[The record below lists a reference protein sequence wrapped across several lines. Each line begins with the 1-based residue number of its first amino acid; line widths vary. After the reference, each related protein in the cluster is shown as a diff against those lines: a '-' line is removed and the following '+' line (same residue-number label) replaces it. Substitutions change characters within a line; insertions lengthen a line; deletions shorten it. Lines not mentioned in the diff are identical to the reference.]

1 MQHIHNDLEQTPQI
15 IYPTLWEYVVI
26 GRDET
31 QVQNA
36 IFEAI
41 NNPYEIIKNR
51 FSNGGKFV
59 SVHIKLEVDSQEE
72 RDAIFST
79 LSKHQHITMVI

>member
-15 IYPTLWEYVVI
+15 VYPTLWEYVVI

-31 QVQNA
+31 QVQNT
-36 IFEAI
+36 IFETI
-41 NNPYEIIKNR
+41 NTPYKITKTR
-51 FSNGGKFV
+51 FSHGGKFV
-59 SVHIKLEVDSQEE
+59 SVHIKLEVDSQEQ
-72 RDAIFST
+72 RDRIFNT